1 MMGELICISGD
12 YKGAAFPIRDGEVLT
27 IGRNPGKCNVVL
39 PEASVS
45 RLHCALRWAAASD
58 RYTLQDMSSNGVFN
72 LNGARYPGRG
82 PVLLEKGA
90 YIRIASSNNVFR
102 IGGCDASV
110 RETSVQEVSAQEAR
124 TTGVHSYVIGP
135 ELYDDTFDGSYGM
148 ISSEPAWRP
157 YSRTSAVR
165 DISAYERPAYANR
178 DVMPED
184 PPTGMPNMYGI
195 IRKRRRSEV
204 REPQPAGEQS
214 ARSRSWQSQSQSQSV
229 LLQHE
234 GWTVMAA
241 RGADIGLKAAAG
253 IMMIMGLFWKWY
265 SGGSAQMYFEYPYL
279 KSLDIVFGILL
290 LLMAVLSSAVL
301 ALEIR
306 EVSCWDLLKFIS
318 DTVDTAIPVGYFAVA
333 AMLLHA
339 PVLMLPVALL
349 AARGILRC
357 L

>member
-1 MMGELICISGD
+1 
-12 YKGAAFPIRDGEVLT
+12 
-27 IGRNPGKCNVVL
+27 
-39 PEASVS
+39 
-45 RLHCALRWAAASD
+45 
-58 RYTLQDMSSNGVFN
+58 
-72 LNGARYPGRG
+72 
-82 PVLLEKGA
+82 
-90 YIRIASSNNVFR
+90 
-102 IGGCDASV
+102 
-110 RETSVQEVSAQEAR
+110 
-124 TTGVHSYVIGP
+124 
-135 ELYDDTFDGSYGM
+135 
-148 ISSEPAWRP
+148 
-157 YSRTSAVR
+157 
-165 DISAYERPAYANR
+165 
-178 DVMPED
+178 MPEE

-195 IRKRRRSEV
+195 IRKRRHSDMSPPRAA
-204 REPQPAGEQS
+204 QPAGAQAEHP
-214 ARSRSWQSQSQSQSV
+214 RSVKSKSQPQSQLQSQSV

-265 SGGSAQMYFEYPYL
+265 GGGSAQMYFEYPYL

-290 LLMAVLSSAVL
+290 LLMAVLSSAEL

-349 AARGILRC
+349 AVRGILRC